1 MSPQHQAFLNE
12 LSRHVAAERLITDPL
27 RTLAYGTDASFYRL
41 VPQIVVLARDEAEV
55 SAVLALAHM
64 HQVAVTF
71 RAAGT
76 SLSGQAVSDSVLVVI
91 GEGWTGLEVLDD
103 GARIRLQPG
112 VIGQHANDALRR
124 WGRKIGPDP
133 ASIATAR
140 IGGMAANNSSGMCC
154 GTAQNGYHTLAAL
167 RVMLRDGTVLD
178 TADAASVASLRRT
191 HAGLLDGLAA
201 LSDQIRRQPA
211 LEAKV
216 RRKYRLKNTTGYG
229 INALLDFVDPVDML
243 AHLMIGSEG
252 TLGFISSITYR
263 TVADHAHK
271 ASCLVLFAELEDCCR
286 AVTALKDGGA
296 VDAVELVDRRSI
308 LAVQSK
314 KGLPSFLYGEPA
326 PSAAALLIETR
337 GASAAE
343 LAERCDAICA
353 TLAGFHPA
361 ADSGFSTDAA
371 VCETYWA
378 VRKGLFPA
386 VGAQRAVGTTCVIE
400 DVAFPVELLAEG
412 VLRLTAL
419 FDKHGYDEALIFG
432 HALEG
437 NLHFV
442 FAPGFDSPAEVQRY
456 SDFMDEVST
465 LVAVEFGGSL
475 KAEHGTGRNVAP
487 FVRLEW
493 GDEAYAVM
501 CEIKQLFDP
510 EGLLNPDVIISGN
523 AQIHL
528 QDLKRMPAADALVDR
543 CIECGF
549 CEPACPSNGLSLTP
563 RQRIVLWRRIQQLR
577 RDGSDAALLA
587 QLEADYQWAGLDTC
601 AATGMCATRCPV
613 GINTGD
619 LVKQLRGPTRHP
631 GVASTVEAHLGAVL
645 GTARAGLGVLRLARG
660 VLGQDAATA
669 LNQAAHRVIP
679 LLPVAPA
686 ATPGAASP
694 LPAAPARTPAPAAAQ
709 PDAAAP
715 AEVVYFSSCVNRVFA
730 ESRQGGDN
738 LAEPTFRLFAKAG
751 LTPVYPEACDGLCCG
766 QPFESKGATQAA
778 ARALTRTGDA
788 LLAASDSG
796 RLPVY
801 LDNAPCALRL
811 IEAQRAGQLDARLQ
825 LHDAVSFMA
834 DVVAP
839 RLSIAPRVDQLAVH
853 IPCSTSR
860 LGAGGKLVGLAR
872 QCATEVTVPD
882 IACCGFAGDKG
893 FSLPEL
899 NANSLKRLTPAL
911 PAGCG
916 TGMSASR
923 TCQIGLSSH
932 SGLPYRSLEALL
944 DDCAQPRTPTPL
956 STPARPDPSRPT
968 DLPPEGSCPRPEP
981 AVR

>member
-1 MSPQHQAFLNE
+1 MSPQHQAFLKA
-12 LSRHVAAERLITDPL
+12 LSQRITTERLVTDPL

-55 SAVLALAHM
+55 SAVLALAHA

-91 GEGWTGLEVLDD
+91 GEGWTGIEILD
-103 GARIRLQPG
+103 GGERIRLQPG
-112 VIGQHANDALRR
+112 VIGQHANDALRHL
-124 WGRKIGPDP
+124 GRKIGPDP

-167 RVMLRDGTVLD
+167 RVMLRDGQVLD
-178 TADAASVASLRRT
+178 TSDAISVAAFRRS
-191 HAGLLDGLAA
+191 HAGLLHGLSA
-201 LSDQIRRQPA
+201 LSDRIRSQPE
-211 LEAKV
+211 LEARV

-229 INALLDFVDPVDML
+229 INALIDFIDPVDML

-271 ASCLVLFAELEDCCR
+271 ASCLVLFDELEDCCR

-308 LAVQSK
+308 LAVQGK
-314 KGLPSFLYGEPA
+314 KGLPGFLYGEPA
-326 PSAAALLIETR
+326 PQAAALLIETR
-337 GASAAE
+337 GADAAE
-343 LAERCDAICA
+343 LAARCAAIGA
-353 TLAGFHPA
+353 TLAACRPA

-487 FVRLEW
+487 FVKLEW

-501 CEIKQLFDP
+501 CEIKRLFDP
-510 EGLLNPDVIISGN
+510 EGLLNPDVIISSD

-619 LVKQLRGPTRHP
+619 LVRQLRGEARHP

-645 GTARAGLGVLRLARG
+645 GTARAGLGVLKLARG
-660 VLGQDAATA
+660 VLGPDTATA
-669 LNQAAHRVIP
+669 LNRAVHRVIP
-679 LLPVAPA
+679 VLPVAPA
-686 ATPGAASP
+686 ATPGAASA
-694 LPAAPARTPAPAAAQ
+694 LPAAPAAPAGGS
-709 PDAAAP
+709 
-715 AEVVYFSSCVNRVFA
+715 AESSVVYFSSCVNRVFA
-730 ESRQGGDN
+730 ESPQGGDN
-738 LAEPTFRLFAKAG
+738 LAESTFSLFAKAG
-751 LTPVYPEACDGLCCG
+751 LTPIYPPDCDGLCCG
-766 QPFESKGATQAA
+766 QPFESKGASQAA
-778 ARALTRTGDA
+778 ERALRRTGEA
-788 LLAASDSG
+788 LLAASDGG
-796 RLPVY
+796 RIPVY

-811 IEAQRAGQLDARLQ
+811 VEAQRAGQLDARLK
-825 LHDAVSFMA
+825 LHDATSFMA

-839 RLSIAPRVDQLAVH
+839 RLHITPQLQQLAVH
-853 IPCSTSR
+853 IPCSTSKI
-860 LGAGGKLVGLAR
+860 GSAAKLVALAR
-872 QCATEVTVPD
+872 RCAEEVTVPD

-893 FSLPEL
+893 FTLPEL
-899 NANSLKRLTPAL
+899 NANSLKRLAPAL

-916 TGMSASR
+916 TGVSCSR
-923 TCQIGLSSH
+923 TCQIGLSGH

-944 DDCAQPRTPTPL
+944 DDCATP
-956 STPARPDPSRPT
+956 SDSAR
-968 DLPPEGSCPRPEP
+968 
-981 AVR
+981 

>member
-1 MSPQHQAFLNE
+1 MTPQHQAFLQD
-12 LSRHVAAERLITDPL
+12 LGRHVPAERLVTDPL

-41 VPQIVVLARDEAEV
+41 VPQVVVLARDEAEV
-55 SAVLALAHM
+55 AAVLALAQRHE
-64 HQVAVTF
+64 VAVTL

-91 GEGWTGLEVLDD
+91 GEGWTGIEVLDD

-124 WGRKIGPDP
+124 FGRKIGPDP

-167 RVMLRDGTVLD
+167 RVMLADGTVLD
-178 TADAASVASLRRT
+178 TADAASVAAFRRSHLLLLNSLQALAQRIRGN
-191 HAGLLDGLAA
+191 AELL
-201 LSDQIRRQPA
+201 
-211 LEAKV
+211 AKV

-229 INALLDFVDPVDML
+229 INALIDFEDPVDML

-252 TLGFISSITYR
+252 TLGFISQITYH
-263 TVADHAHK
+263 TVPDHPHK

-308 LAVQSK
+308 LAIQGK
-314 KGLPSFLYGEPA
+314 KGLPAFLYGEPA

-337 GASAAE
+337 GADAAE
-343 LAERCDAICA
+343 LAARCAAITA
-353 TLAGFHPA
+353 TLQAYRPA

-400 DVAFPVELLAEG
+400 DVAFPVEKLAEG

-419 FDKHGYDEALIFG
+419 FDTHGYTEALIFG

-442 FAPGFDSPAEVQRY
+442 FAPSFDSPAEVQRY
-456 SDFMDEVST
+456 SDFMDEVSL

-487 FVRLEW
+487 FVKLEW
-493 GDEAYAVM
+493 GDEAYEVM
-501 CEIKQLFDP
+501 CALKALFDP
-510 EGLLNPDVIISGN
+510 AGLLNPDVIISRDD
-523 AQIHL
+523 QIHL
-528 QDLKRMPAADALVDR
+528 KALKAMPAADSLVDR

-563 RQRIVLWRRIQQLR
+563 RQRIVAWRRMQQLR
-577 RDGSDAALLA
+577 RDGSAPAELAA
-587 QLEADYQWAGLDTC
+587 LEADYGWAGLDTC

-619 LVKQLRGPTRHP
+619 LVKKLRGPSRHA
-631 GVASTVEAHLGAVL
+631 GLADRAESHLGAVL
-645 GTARAGLGVLRLARG
+645 GTARAGLGVLRLAKG
-660 VLGQDAATA
+660 VLGAQTTAAVNRTVA
-669 LNQAAHRVIP
+669 KIVP
-679 LLPVAPA
+679 VPVAPV
-686 ATPGAASP
+686 ATPGPAASMP
-694 LPAAPARTPAPAAAQ
+694 QPPKAVAGGAAKAP
-709 PDAAAP
+709 
-715 AEVVYFSSCVNRVFA
+715 VVYFSACVNRVFA
-730 ESRQGGDN
+730 ESPKGGDH
-738 LAEPTFRLFAKAG
+738 LASSAFSLLDKAG
-751 LTPVYPEACDGLCCG
+751 FVPVLPPGQDSLCCG
-766 QPFESKGATQAA
+766 QPFDSHGATEAA
-778 ARALTRTGDA
+778 ERALQRTGEA
-788 LLAASDSG
+788 LLAASDQG
-796 RLPVY
+796 RIPVY
-801 LDNAPCALRL
+801 LDNAPCSLRL
-811 IEAQRAGQLDARLQ
+811 IEAQRAGKLDARLK
-825 LHDAVSFMA
+825 LHDAVSFLA
-834 DVVAP
+834 DAVLPKVALTP
-839 RLSIAPRVDQLAVH
+839 KAQSLAVH
-853 IPCSTSR
+853 VPCSTSR
-860 LGAGGKLVGLAR
+860 LGAGAKLVALAKG
-872 QCATEVTVPD
+872 CATEVTVPD

-893 FSLPEL
+893 FTRPEL
-899 NANSLKRLTPAL
+899 NANSLKRLKPAL
-911 PAGCG
+911 PEGCG
-916 TGMSASR
+916 GGVSCSR

-932 SGLPYRSLEALL
+932 GGIPYRSIEALL
-944 DDCAQPRTPTPL
+944 DDCAV
-956 STPARPDPSRPT
+956 PASA
-968 DLPPEGSCPRPEP
+968 S
-981 AVR
+981 

>member
-1 MSPQHQAFLNE
+1 MSPQHQAFL
-12 LSRHVAAERLITDPL
+12 LAIRRHLPDERLVTDPL
-27 RTLAYGTDASFYRL
+27 RTLAYGTDGSFYRL
-41 VPQIVVLARDEAEV
+41 VPQIVVLARSEAEV
-55 SAVLALAHM
+55 AAVLAAAHA
-64 HQVAVTF
+64 HRVPVTL

-91 GEGWTGLEVLDD
+91 GEGWTGIEVLD
-103 GARIRLQPG
+103 GGEHIRLQPG

-124 WGRKIGPDP
+124 HGRKIGPDP

-178 TADAASVASLRRT
+178 TADIDSVAAFRRS
-191 HAGLLDGLAA
+191 HAGLLASLAA
-201 LSDQIRRQPA
+201 LSDRIRSEPA

-252 TLGFISSITYR
+252 TLGFIASITYR
-263 TVADHAHK
+263 TVPDHPHK
-271 ASCLVLFAELEDCCR
+271 ASCLVLFSELEACCR

-308 LAVQSK
+308 LAIQGK
-314 KGLPSFLYGEPA
+314 KGLPAFLYGEPA

-337 GASAAE
+337 GADAAE
-343 LAERCDAICA
+343 LAARCQAIGA
-353 TLAGFHPA
+353 TLAPFAPA

-371 VCETYWA
+371 VCDTYWA

-412 VLRLTAL
+412 VMRLTAL
-419 FDKHGYDEALIFG
+419 FDRHGYDEALIFG

-442 FAPGFDSPAEVQRY
+442 FAPGFDSAAEVQRY
-456 SDFMDEVST
+456 SDFMDEVSQ

-487 FVRLEW
+487 FVRMEW

-501 CEIKQLFDP
+501 CEIKALFDP
-510 EGLLNPDVIISGN
+510 DGLLNPDVIISGDP
-523 AQIHL
+523 QIHL
-528 QDLKRMPAADALVDR
+528 KDLKAMPAADPLVDR

-549 CEPACPSNGLSLTP
+549 CEPACPSSGLSLTP
-563 RQRIVLWRRIQQLR
+563 RQRIVAWRRIQQLR
-577 RDGSDAALLA
+577 RHGSDPQTLA
-587 QLEADYQWAGLDTC
+587 RLEADYGWAGLDTC

-619 LVKQLRGPTRHP
+619 LVRQLRGEARHP
-631 GVASTVEAHLGAVL
+631 GVANAVEAHLGAVL

-660 VLGQDAATA
+660 VLGASATRSVNEA
-669 LNQAAHRVIP
+669 LHRVIP
-679 LLPVAPA
+679 VLPVAPS
-686 ATPGAASP
+686 ATPAAAAP
-694 LPAAPARTPAPAAAQ
+694 LPATPAARTDGARPTDPSTS
-709 PDAAAP
+709 
-715 AEVVYFSSCVNRVFA
+715 VVYFASCVNRVFA
-730 ESRQGGDN
+730 EGGAEARTP
-738 LAEPTFRLFAKAG
+738 LAASALRLLAKAG
-751 LTPVYPEACDGLCCG
+751 LSPVLPAAQEGLCCG
-766 QPFESKGATQAA
+766 QPFESQGAHAA
-778 ARALTRTGDA
+778 ADRALERTGQA
-788 LLAASDSG
+788 LLAASDGG

-811 IEAQRAGQLDARLQ
+811 IEAQRAGRLDPRLQ
-825 LHDAVSFMA
+825 LHDAAGFLA

-839 RLSIAPRVDQLAVH
+839 RLEIRAQLDQLAVH
-853 IPCSTSR
+853 VPCSTSK
-860 LGAGGKLVGLAR
+860 LGTGGKLVALAQR
-872 QCATEVTVPD
+872 CASEVTVPD

-893 FSLPEL
+893 FRLPEL
-899 NANSLKRLTPAL
+899 NANSLRRLKPLL
-911 PAGCG
+911 PAGCASG
-916 TGMSASR
+916 VSCSR

-932 SGLPYRSLEALL
+932 AGIPYQSLEALL
-944 DDCAQPRTPTPL
+944 DACAE
-956 STPARPDPSRPT
+956 PARA
-968 DLPPEGSCPRPEP
+968 P
-981 AVR
+981 APATPHP